1 VNAVL
6 LAVDRTRGVV
16 RDEVVAACQRLG
28 APLVEC
34 TSNGE
39 RPKNTNAA
47 LVVAGLRTGE
57 RAIPKPVLSLLD
69 DDDSTTPLLLGSDE
83 PLVRPIVHLQR
94 GRVIVA
100 GSTASAA
107 RVRGLVR
114 MLLAEAL
121 GGWETTDGTLLTTER
136 LRPTSWSAEIASAV
150 RIEHASGATT
160 ALVPLHG
167 GDVDRDL
174 VAATSALDVADDDL
188 TLHRLGDAFGD
199 DVGLVHLT
207 ADARTWLAWWPGY
220 GNPLWLHSPV
230 RLPHAVD
237 LARRD
242 DGRPRAIRLNAQP
255 GDLIASLTAPFA
267 AHRDLESLLA
277 DGGPTALER
286 LRDRGMRGPC
296 SGALTEVR

>member
-16 RDEVVAACQRLG
+16 RDEVVAACHRLG

-34 TSNGE
+34 TTHGE
-39 RPKNTNAA
+39 RPSANAA

-69 DDDSTTPLLLGSDE
+69 DDDQTTPILLGADE
-83 PLVRPIVHLQR
+83 PLVRPVVHLQD

-107 RVRGLVR
+107 RVRGLVH

-121 GGWETTDGTLLTTER
+121 GGWETTDGKLLTTER
-136 LRPTSWSAEIASAV
+136 LRPRSWSAEIASAV
-150 RIEHASGATT
+150 RVEHASGAST

-167 GDVDRDL
+167 DDVDRDL
-174 VAATSALDVADDDL
+174 VTAASALDVANDDV
-188 TLHRLGDAFGD
+188 TLHRLGDALGD
-199 DVGLVHLT
+199 RVGLVHLT
-207 ADARTWLAWWPGY
+207 ADSRTWLAWWPGH

-242 DGRPRAIRLNAQP
+242 DGRPRAMRMNAQP
-255 GDLIASLTAPFA
+255 GDLLVALTAPFVDG
-267 AHRDLESLLA
+267 RDVESLLA

-286 LRDRGMRGPC
+286 LRARGVRGPC